1 MRVVSLIVVIS
12 SFKSSKLIS
21 DATYYFHVRKR
32 RFEGRIKLKHDFV
45 KHTHHMA
52 VTCIALPQN

>member
-21 DATYYFHVRKR
+21 DAAYYCHVRKR
-32 RFEGRIKLKHDFV
+32 RIVDRIKLKHDFV
-45 KHTHHMA
+45 KHTRHMA
-52 VTCIALPQN
+52 VTIALPQN